1 MNQSTYNS
9 LKSFIWG
16 IANDCLVDVYDV
28 GDYRKIIL
36 PMFVIRR
43 FDAVLE
49 PKHEAVIKA
58 KKEFTKAGITE
69 LDAALAAVAEQAF
82 VNKSD
87 FTLTDL
93 KSRTNQ
99 QQLKKDF
106 IEYLD
111 GFSENVQVII
121 NKFHIRNEIDR
132 LSEQDRLG
140 LLIEKFVDPRIN
152 LSNRPVL
159 NEDGS
164 VKIEA
169 LDNHTMGTL
178 FEEVIRMFNE
188 ETNVTDAG
196 RHFTPRDIV
205 ELIADLA
212 FIPVQDKIQS
222 TTYRIY
228 DGACGT
234 GGMLTVGDEHIK
246 KLAREQGKKVSIH
259 LYGQENADET
269 YAIARADM
277 LVKGEGKESDQ
288 IRFGSTISDD
298 KFAKE
303 EFDFMLSNPPFGTPW
318 KTDLK
323 AWGIGKKDE
332 ISDTRFIINYDD
344 NPEYSLIP
352 DIGDPQMLFLAN
364 NISKMKT
371 TTELGSR
378 IIEVH
383 NGSSLFTGK
392 AGSGPSN
399 LRRYIFEQDL
409 CEAIIAIPENMFYN
423 TGIGT
428 YLWVLTNKKDEKRKG
443 KVQLIDATSM
453 KEPLRKNLGD
463 KNCEMTQKMREKVME
478 LYLAFDKADSEY
490 SKVFSNEEFGF
501 YQVEVNR
508 PLRLR
513 VNVSDEA
520 LEEFKN
526 NAKDDEFYDFLM
538 TNEKDTE
545 STNFNSFI
553 GKLEKSTKRAGLKW
567 TKKRENAIRKYF
579 TTTDENA
586 NVVLDKKGNTEPDSN
601 LKDTEQVPLLYDGG
615 ITGFF
620 ENEVKPYVEDAWINE
635 DSAVIGYELS
645 FTKYFYKPVQL
656 RDMSDIIADGIKLF
670 HGLGTGLRQTL
681 TSDEVLKLQIPVPPK
696 PEQDKIVQFLD
707 WKISEM
713 NHFIHQKKKQIK
725 LLEELKYTQID
736 QYITKG
742 LNPSVSMK
750 DSKVEWIGAI
760 PEHWDVDH
768 IKQHFKVKKR
778 IAGKEGY
785 DVLSITQQG
794 IKKKDISSNEG
805 QMAQSYANYQF
816 VYPGDFAM
824 NHMDLLTGYI
834 DISKQFGVTS
844 PDYRVFT
851 LSDSEHCFAPFYLR
865 VFQIGYKRR
874 IFYKFGKGAAN
885 QGRWRLP
892 ITAFYDYAIQV
903 PPIDEQRE
911 IARQCDEVE
920 KQINEMISG
929 INKEITLV
937 EELRTK
943 LISDVV
949 TGQVDVRNVK
959 IPAYETETDII
970 DSEEDSDEE
979 NQEESTE

>member
-1 MNQSTYNS
+1 MNQSTYNT

-49 PKHEAVIKA
+49 PKHEEVIKA
-58 KKEFTKAGITE
+58 KEQFEKAGITE
-69 LDAALAAVAEQAF
+69 LDAALSAVAEQAF

-87 FTLTDL
+87 FILTDL

-106 IEYLD
+106 IAYLD

-152 LSNRPVL
+152 LSNRPIL

-212 FIPVQDKIQS
+212 FIPIQDKIQS

-234 GGMLTVGDEHIK
+234 GGMLTVGDQHIRE
-246 KLAREQGKKVSIH
+246 LAAEQGKKVSIH

-277 LVKGEGKESDQ
+277 IVKGEGKESDQ

-323 AWGIGKKDE
+323 AWGINKKDE
-332 ISDTRFIINYDD
+332 ISDSRFIINYDD

-428 YLWVLTNKKDEKRKG
+428 YLWVLTNKKEDRRKG

-453 KEPLRKNLGD
+453 KSSLRKNLGD
-463 KNCEMTQKMREKVME
+463 KNCEMTPEIRKRVID
-478 LYLAFDKADSEY
+478 LYLEFDKADSEY
-490 SKVFSNEEFGF
+490 SKVFLNEEFGY
-501 YQVEVNR
+501 YQVDVNR
-508 PLRLR
+508 PLRLK
-513 VNVSDEA
+513 VAINEKNLAV
-520 LEEFKN
+520 FKEN
-526 NAKDDEFYDFLM
+526 GKDDEFYQFLAL
-538 TNEKDTE
+538 NKKDLE
-545 STNFNSFI
+545 SNDYNSFI
-553 GKLEKSTKRAGLKW
+553 TELEKNVKSADLKW
-567 TKKRENAIRKYF
+567 TKKRQNAIRKF
-579 TTTDENA
+579 FSTTDENA
-586 NVVLDKKGNTEPDSN
+586 ELVRDKKGNIEPDNN
-601 LKDTEQVPLLYDGG
+601 LKDSEQIPLLYEGG
-615 ITGFF
+615 IKAFF
-620 ENEVKPYVEDAWINE
+620 KNEVKPYVEDAWIDE

-656 RDMSDIIADGIKLF
+656 RNVADIIADIKAIEQSTD
-670 HGLGTGLRQTL
+670 GLLA
-681 TSDEVLKLQIPVPPK
+681 SI
-696 PEQDKIVQFLD
+696 
-707 WKISEM
+707 
-713 NHFIHQKKKQIK
+713 
-725 LLEELKYTQID
+725 
-736 QYITKG
+736 
-742 LNPSVSMK
+742 
-750 DSKVEWIGAI
+750 IG
-760 PEHWDVDH
+760 
-768 IKQHFKVKKR
+768 
-778 IAGKEGY
+778 
-785 DVLSITQQG
+785 
-794 IKKKDISSNEG
+794 
-805 QMAQSYANYQF
+805 
-816 VYPGDFAM
+816 
-824 NHMDLLTGYI
+824 
-834 DISKQFGVTS
+834 
-844 PDYRVFT
+844 
-851 LSDSEHCFAPFYLR
+851 
-865 VFQIGYKRR
+865 
-874 IFYKFGKGAAN
+874 
-885 QGRWRLP
+885 GR
-892 ITAFYDYAIQV
+892 
-903 PPIDEQRE
+903 E
-911 IARQCDEVE
+911 
-920 KQINEMISG
+920 
-929 INKEITLV
+929 
-937 EELRTK
+937 
-943 LISDVV
+943 
-949 TGQVDVRNVK
+949 
-959 IPAYETETDII
+959 
-970 DSEEDSDEE
+970 
-979 NQEESTE
+979 

>member
-1 MNQSTYNS
+1 MNQSTYNT

-49 PKHEAVIKA
+49 PKHEEVMKA
-58 KKEFTKAGITE
+58 KERFIKGGVTE
-69 LDAALAAVAEQAF
+69 LDAALMTIAEQAF

-87 FTLTDL
+87 FTLTAL

-106 IEYLD
+106 INYLD
-111 GFSENVQVII
+111 GFSQNVQDII

-234 GGMLTVGDEHIK
+234 GGMLTVGEQHIK
-246 KLAREQGKKVSIH
+246 KLATEQGKKVSIH

-277 LVKGEGKESDQ
+277 LVKGEGKEADQ
-288 IRFGSTISDD
+288 VRFGSTISDD

-323 AWGIGKKDE
+323 AWGIDKKDE
-332 ISDTRFIINYDD
+332 ISDSRFIISYDN
-344 NPEYSLIP
+344 NPEYSLLP

-371 TTELGSR
+371 TTEMGSR
-378 IIEVH
+378 IVEVH

-409 CEAIIAIPENMFYN
+409 CEAIVAIPENMFYN

-428 YLWVLTNKKDEKRKG
+428 YLWILTNKKEEKRKG
-443 KVQLIDATSM
+443 KVQLIDATGM
-453 KEPLRKNLGD
+453 KTPLRKNLGD
-463 KNCEMTQKMREKVME
+463 KNCEMTEEIRKQVMA
-478 LYLAFDKADSEY
+478 LYLAFDKADPVY
-490 SKVFSNEEFGF
+490 SKVFLNEEFGY

-508 PLRLR
+508 PLRLKVSIDESTLMNFKENGKDEELHTFLSAKR
-513 VNVSDEA
+513 QNVES
-520 LEEFKN
+520 LNYNEFIR
-526 NAKDDEFYDFLM
+526 EL
-538 TNEKDTE
+538 EKD
-545 STNFNSFI
+545 I
-553 GKLEKSTKRAGLKW
+553 KKAGLKW
-567 TKKRENAIRKYF
+567 TKKRQDSVRKF
-579 TTTDENA
+579 FAETDEQA
-586 NVVLDKKGNTEPDSN
+586 EPVVDKNGNIEPDNN
-601 LKDTEQVPLLYDGG
+601 LKDSEQVPLLYDGG

-620 ENEVKPYVEDAWINE
+620 ENEIKPYVDDAYINE
-635 DSAVIGYELS
+635 DSAIIGYELS

-656 RDMSDIIADGIKLF
+656 RNATDIIADIKAIEQSTD
-670 HGLGTGLRQTL
+670 GLLASIVGG
-681 TSDEVLKLQIPVPPK
+681 EV
-696 PEQDKIVQFLD
+696 
-707 WKISEM
+707 
-713 NHFIHQKKKQIK
+713 
-725 LLEELKYTQID
+725 
-736 QYITKG
+736 
-742 LNPSVSMK
+742 
-750 DSKVEWIGAI
+750 
-760 PEHWDVDH
+760 
-768 IKQHFKVKKR
+768 
-778 IAGKEGY
+778 
-785 DVLSITQQG
+785 
-794 IKKKDISSNEG
+794 
-805 QMAQSYANYQF
+805 
-816 VYPGDFAM
+816 
-824 NHMDLLTGYI
+824 
-834 DISKQFGVTS
+834 
-844 PDYRVFT
+844 
-851 LSDSEHCFAPFYLR
+851 
-865 VFQIGYKRR
+865 
-874 IFYKFGKGAAN
+874 
-885 QGRWRLP
+885 
-892 ITAFYDYAIQV
+892 
-903 PPIDEQRE
+903 
-911 IARQCDEVE
+911 
-920 KQINEMISG
+920 
-929 INKEITLV
+929 
-937 EELRTK
+937 
-943 LISDVV
+943 
-949 TGQVDVRNVK
+949 
-959 IPAYETETDII
+959 
-970 DSEEDSDEE
+970 
-979 NQEESTE
+979 

>member
-1 MNQSTYNS
+1 MNQSTYNT

-49 PKHEAVIKA
+49 PKHDDVMKA
-58 KKEFTKAGITE
+58 KERFIKGGVTE
-69 LDAALAAVAEQAF
+69 LDAALMTVAEQAF
-82 VNKSD
+82 VNKSE
-87 FTLTDL
+87 FTLTAL

-106 IEYLD
+106 IDYLD
-111 GFSENVQVII
+111 GFSQNVQDII

-152 LSNRPVL
+152 LSNRQVL

-234 GGMLTVGDEHIK
+234 GGMLTVGEQHIK
-246 KLAREQGKKVSIH
+246 NLAKEQGKKVSIH

-277 LVKGEGKESDQ
+277 LVKGEGKEADQ
-288 IRFGSTISDD
+288 VRFGSTISDD

-323 AWGIGKKDE
+323 AWGIDKKDE
-332 ISDTRFIINYDD
+332 ISDSRFIINYDD
-344 NPEYSLIP
+344 NPEYSLLP

-371 TTELGSR
+371 TTDLGSR

-409 CEAIIAIPENMFYN
+409 CEAIVAIPENMFYN

-428 YLWVLTNKKDEKRKG
+428 YLWVLTNKKEEKRKG
-443 KVQLIDATSM
+443 KVQLIDATGM
-453 KEPLRKNLGD
+453 KTPLRKNLGD
-463 KNCEMTQKMREKVME
+463 KNCEMTEEIRNQVMA
-478 LYLAFDKADSEY
+478 LYLAFDKADPEY
-490 SKVFSNEEFGF
+490 SKVFSNEEFGY

-508 PLRLR
+508 PLRLK
-513 VNVSDEA
+513 VSIDKSA
-520 LEEFKN
+520 LLNFK
-526 NAKDDEFYDFLM
+526 E
-538 TNEKDTE
+538 
-545 STNFNSFI
+545 I
-553 GKLEKSTKRAGLKW
+553 GK
-567 TKKRENAIRKYF
+567 
-579 TTTDENA
+579 D
-586 NVVLDKKGNTEPDSN
+586 
-601 LKDTEQVPLLYDGG
+601 
-615 ITGFF
+615 
-620 ENEVKPYVEDAWINE
+620 
-635 DSAVIGYELS
+635 
-645 FTKYFYKPVQL
+645 
-656 RDMSDIIADGIKLF
+656 
-670 HGLGTGLRQTL
+670 
-681 TSDEVLKLQIPVPPK
+681 
-696 PEQDKIVQFLD
+696 
-707 WKISEM
+707 
-713 NHFIHQKKKQIK
+713 
-725 LLEELKYTQID
+725 EELYT
-736 QYITKG
+736 
-742 LNPSVSMK
+742 
-750 DSKVEWIGAI
+750 
-760 PEHWDVDH
+760 
-768 IKQHFKVKKR
+768 F
-778 IAGKEGY
+778 
-785 DVLSITQQG
+785 LSP
-794 IKKKDISSNEG
+794 KSLYNSSN
-805 QMAQSYANYQF
+805 SY
-816 VYPGDFAM
+816 
-824 NHMDLLTGYI
+824 H
-834 DISKQFGVTS
+834 
-844 PDYRVFT
+844 
-851 LSDSEHCFAPFYLR
+851 
-865 VFQIGYKRR
+865 
-874 IFYKFGKGAAN
+874 KFCTTC
-885 QGRWRLP
+885 
-892 ITAFYDYAIQV
+892 I
-903 PPIDEQRE
+903 
-911 IARQCDEVE
+911 
-920 KQINEMISG
+920 
-929 INKEITLV
+929 
-937 EELRTK
+937 
-943 LISDVV
+943 
-949 TGQVDVRNVK
+949 
-959 IPAYETETDII
+959 
-970 DSEEDSDEE
+970 
-979 NQEESTE
+979 

>member
-1 MNQSTYNS
+1 MNQSTYNT

-49 PKHEAVIKA
+49 PKHEEVIKA
-58 KKEFTKAGITE
+58 KEQFEKAGITE
-69 LDAALAAVAEQAF
+69 LDAALSAVAEQAF

-87 FTLTDL
+87 FILTDL

-106 IEYLD
+106 IAYLD

-152 LSNRPVL
+152 LSNRPIL

-212 FIPVQDKIQS
+212 FIPIQDKIQS

-234 GGMLTVGDEHIK
+234 GGMLTVGDQHIRE
-246 KLAREQGKKVSIH
+246 LAAEQGKKVSIH

-288 IRFGSTISDD
+288 I

-323 AWGIGKKDE
+323 AWGINKKDE
-332 ISDTRFIINYDD
+332 ISDSRFIINYDD

-428 YLWVLTNKKDEKRKG
+428 YLWVLTNKKEDRRKG

-453 KEPLRKNLGD
+453 KSSLRKNLGD
-463 KNCEMTQKMREKVME
+463 KNCEMTPEIRKRVID
-478 LYLAFDKADSEY
+478 LYLEFDKADSEY
-490 SKVFSNEEFGF
+490 SKVFLNEEFGY
-501 YQVEVNR
+501 YQVDVNR
-508 PLRLR
+508 PLRLK
-513 VNVSDEA
+513 VAINEKNLAV
-520 LEEFKN
+520 FKEN
-526 NAKDDEFYDFLM
+526 GKDDEFYQFLAL
-538 TNEKDTE
+538 NKKDLE
-545 STNFNSFI
+545 SNDYNSFI
-553 GKLEKSTKRAGLKW
+553 TELEKNVKSADLKW
-567 TKKRENAIRKYF
+567 TKKRQNAIRKF
-579 TTTDENA
+579 FSTTDENA
-586 NVVLDKKGNTEPDSN
+586 ELVRDKKGNIEPDNN
-601 LKDTEQVPLLYDGG
+601 LKDSEQIPLLYEGG
-615 ITGFF
+615 IKAFF
-620 ENEVKPYVEDAWINE
+620 KNEVKPYVEDAWIDE

-656 RDMSDIIADGIKLF
+656 RNVADIIADIKAIEQSTD
-670 HGLGTGLRQTL
+670 GLLA
-681 TSDEVLKLQIPVPPK
+681 SI
-696 PEQDKIVQFLD
+696 
-707 WKISEM
+707 
-713 NHFIHQKKKQIK
+713 
-725 LLEELKYTQID
+725 
-736 QYITKG
+736 
-742 LNPSVSMK
+742 
-750 DSKVEWIGAI
+750 IG
-760 PEHWDVDH
+760 
-768 IKQHFKVKKR
+768 
-778 IAGKEGY
+778 
-785 DVLSITQQG
+785 
-794 IKKKDISSNEG
+794 
-805 QMAQSYANYQF
+805 
-816 VYPGDFAM
+816 
-824 NHMDLLTGYI
+824 
-834 DISKQFGVTS
+834 
-844 PDYRVFT
+844 
-851 LSDSEHCFAPFYLR
+851 
-865 VFQIGYKRR
+865 
-874 IFYKFGKGAAN
+874 
-885 QGRWRLP
+885 GR
-892 ITAFYDYAIQV
+892 
-903 PPIDEQRE
+903 E
-911 IARQCDEVE
+911 
-920 KQINEMISG
+920 
-929 INKEITLV
+929 
-937 EELRTK
+937 
-943 LISDVV
+943 
-949 TGQVDVRNVK
+949 
-959 IPAYETETDII
+959 
-970 DSEEDSDEE
+970 
-979 NQEESTE
+979 

>member
-1 MNQSTYNS
+1 MNQSTYNT

-49 PKHEAVIKA
+49 PKHEEVIKA
-58 KKEFTKAGITE
+58 KEQFEKAGITE
-69 LDAALAAVAEQAF
+69 LDAALSAVAEQAF

-87 FTLTDL
+87 FILTDL

-106 IEYLD
+106 IAYLD

-152 LSNRPVL
+152 LSNRPIL

-212 FIPVQDKIQS
+212 FIPIQDKIQS

-234 GGMLTVGDEHIK
+234 GGMLTVGDQHIRE
-246 KLAREQGKKVSIH
+246 LAAEQGKKVSIH

-323 AWGIGKKDE
+323 AWGINKKDE
-332 ISDTRFIINYDD
+332 ISDSRFIINYDD

-428 YLWVLTNKKDEKRKG
+428 YLWVLTNKKEDRRKG

-453 KEPLRKNLGD
+453 KSSLRKNLGD
-463 KNCEMTQKMREKVME
+463 KNCEMTPEIRKRVID
-478 LYLAFDKADSEY
+478 LYLEFDKADSEY
-490 SKVFSNEEFGF
+490 SKVFLNEEFGY
-501 YQVEVNR
+501 YQVDVNR
-508 PLRLR
+508 PLRLK
-513 VNVSDEA
+513 VAINEKNLAV
-520 LEEFKN
+520 FKEN
-526 NAKDDEFYDFLM
+526 GKDDEFYQFLAL
-538 TNEKDTE
+538 NKKDLE
-545 STNFNSFI
+545 SNDYNSFI
-553 GKLEKSTKRAGLKW
+553 TELEKNVKSADLKW
-567 TKKRENAIRKYF
+567 TKKCQNAIRKF
-579 TTTDENA
+579 FSTTDENA
-586 NVVLDKKGNTEPDSN
+586 ELVRDKKGNIEPDNN
-601 LKDTEQVPLLYDGG
+601 LKDSEQIPLLYEGG
-615 ITGFF
+615 IKAFF
-620 ENEVKPYVEDAWINE
+620 KNEVKPYVEDAWIDE

-656 RDMSDIIADGIKLF
+656 RNVADIIADIKAIEQSTD
-670 HGLGTGLRQTL
+670 GLLA
-681 TSDEVLKLQIPVPPK
+681 SI
-696 PEQDKIVQFLD
+696 
-707 WKISEM
+707 
-713 NHFIHQKKKQIK
+713 
-725 LLEELKYTQID
+725 
-736 QYITKG
+736 
-742 LNPSVSMK
+742 
-750 DSKVEWIGAI
+750 IG
-760 PEHWDVDH
+760 
-768 IKQHFKVKKR
+768 
-778 IAGKEGY
+778 
-785 DVLSITQQG
+785 
-794 IKKKDISSNEG
+794 
-805 QMAQSYANYQF
+805 
-816 VYPGDFAM
+816 
-824 NHMDLLTGYI
+824 
-834 DISKQFGVTS
+834 
-844 PDYRVFT
+844 
-851 LSDSEHCFAPFYLR
+851 
-865 VFQIGYKRR
+865 
-874 IFYKFGKGAAN
+874 
-885 QGRWRLP
+885 GR
-892 ITAFYDYAIQV
+892 
-903 PPIDEQRE
+903 E
-911 IARQCDEVE
+911 
-920 KQINEMISG
+920 
-929 INKEITLV
+929 
-937 EELRTK
+937 
-943 LISDVV
+943 
-949 TGQVDVRNVK
+949 
-959 IPAYETETDII
+959 
-970 DSEEDSDEE
+970 
-979 NQEESTE
+979 